1 MTNQENQSNS
11 TVCSDVAMLDV
22 FDIQDIHDGIQMK
35 VMYNR
40 EIFLGKAFSVVN
52 NKIQV

>member
-35 VMYNR
+35 AMYNR